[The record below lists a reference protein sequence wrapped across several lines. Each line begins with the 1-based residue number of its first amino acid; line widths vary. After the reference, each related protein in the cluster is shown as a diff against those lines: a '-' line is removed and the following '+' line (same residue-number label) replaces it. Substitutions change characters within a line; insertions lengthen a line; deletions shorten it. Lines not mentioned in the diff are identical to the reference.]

1 MRITEG
7 QLRRIIREELLEES
21 YQGFKDRTSDL
32 SYSVNMWQDP
42 TFEEHPAEKK
52 IARDVKR
59 IWAEEADHA
68 FMDSV
73 VKIHW
78 VQAFNDKAAMAKIRD
93 FLSMSRKDEIATTGY
108 LPDSEEFMSS
118 WGAYGV
124 IVKGRVTFAANSME
138 TIGSGFGKNIPDDV
152 RKKYAS
158 SGVPKRAMYFRET
171 EKTHGPLPK
180 MDDYILDR
188 ESFDTEGAKGLHAG
202 QRVDRRV
209 NEFIVAN
216 WKPVA
221 IVRTFKVSH
230 LEVYFD
236 RVRELIE
243 IEKLVGQKKITQ
255 DQFEAIVFVDDLDG
269 AAQRA
274 LSGASSD
281 EIRSSMEVYDPP
293 DSPGYNPWTLNTYEH
308 IKPALTFTA
317 SSPGLRKLGLPILD
331 RKMNTVWASRGS

>member
-1 MRITEG
+1 MRITEAR
-7 QLRRIIREELLEES
+7 LRRLIREELLEES

-42 TFEEHPAEKK
+42 TFEKHPAEKT

-78 VQAFNDKAAMAKIRD
+78 VQAFNDKTAMAKIRD

-124 IVKGRVTFAANSME
+124 IVKGRATFAANSME
-138 TIGSGFGKNIPDDV
+138 TVASGYGRKIPDDV

-158 SGVPKRAMYFRET
+158 SGVPKRATSFRET

-188 ESFDTEGAKGLHAG
+188 ESFVAEQDAAWP
-202 QRVDRRV
+202 RV

-255 DQFEAIVFVDDLDG
+255 DQFEAIVIVDDLDS
-269 AAQRA
+269 AIQRA
-274 LSGASSD
+274 LSGASPD

-293 DSPGYNPWTLNTYEH
+293 DSPRGNPWRFSTYEH
-308 IKPALTFTA
+308 IKPSLTFSA

-331 RKMNTVWASRGS
+331 RKLNTVWAPRGS